1 MLVQIKLNTLPLEIT
16 RFYSI
21 SDMSNIGKFESIWRT
36 LQYGAKVDEQ
46 FKDGTLLKSVE
57 KGLALYDKA
66 RDHLVWML

>member
-1 MLVQIKLNTLPLEIT
+1 MLVQFKLNTLPLEIT

-66 RDHLVWML
+66 RD

>member
-1 MLVQIKLNTLPLEIT
+1 
-16 RFYSI
+16 
-21 SDMSNIGKFESIWRT
+21 MSNIGKFESIWRT

-66 RDHLVWML
+66 RDHLIWTL